1 MCTHLDSM
9 CTPSTLSTGKKYDW
23 AFPTNQLLLST
34 PVLRNSASSSPFG
47 LCCISLPRAC
57 VASLYDVLP
66 GLYAASLYD
75 APHGACVASL
85 FYAPPVTSSN
95 IKMMILCTI
104 DRYDTIKTRPASRH
118 KKRSKWVSHL
128 STRSDWVTYQFLYSW
143 NHCASHPWSVKVAM
157 SSHFGHESTCKQNT
171 TMKARGATA
180 RYHCCSWI
188 SGHEGLGYPWKLLV
202 RVLSGWWCSYEL
214 HN

>member
-118 KKRSKWVSHL
+118 KKDQNGYLIFPPDLTESHTN
-128 STRSDWVTYQFLYSW
+128 SYTRGIIVHL
-143 NHCASHPWSVKVAM
+143 
-157 SSHFGHESTCKQNT
+157 
-171 TMKARGATA
+171 
-180 RYHCCSWI
+180 I
-188 SGHEGLGYPWKLLV
+188 LG
-202 RVLSGWWCSYEL
+202 R
-214 HN
+214 